1 MGWASQASQASQPE
15 KKEKKS
21 GRCVKMRFDPIF
33 PLAVSKLENRRRKIP
48 RINNAKNFFSCF
60 LENSAPRTKT
70 AHAGIVF
77 LIDVSE
83 ADNAAHDVTVCTI
96 EYVV

>member
-48 RINNAKNFFSCF
+48 RINNAKNFSLVF
-60 LENSAPRTKT
+60 LKIQRRGQAV
-70 AHAGIVF
+70 IVF
-77 LIDVSE
+77 LNDVSE